1 MTKSWYFIALLV
13 FISGGWWT
21 WSSRV
26 PASAAETT
34 LGVEAAIGQRA
45 PDFRLE
51 TLDGETFTLSEALA
65 DGSPVVL
72 NFWATWCAPCE
83 RELPAL
89 QSTAAHYG
97 ERAQIVGVNLDQ
109 LNAAEYVGTYADER
123 DLTFAIPLDPEQE
136 TAQAYN
142 IIGMPTTFFIDGDG
156 IIRQVWPGE
165 MNRITLVENIEAML
179 P

>member
-1 MTKSWYFIALLV
+1 MKRWYMLALLI
-13 FISGGWWT
+13 FTLGGWWT
-21 WSSRV
+21 WASRV
-26 PASAAETT
+26 PISAAAETT
-34 LGVEAAIGQRA
+34 PSAEAALGQRA
-45 PDFRLE
+45 PDFTLP
-51 TLDGETFTLSEALA
+51 TLDGEPFTLSEALA

-97 ERAQIVGVNLDQ
+97 ERAQVVGVNLDQ
-109 LNAAEYVGTYADER
+109 VETAEYVERYVDER
-123 DLTFAIPLDPEQE
+123 GLTFTIPLDPQQE

-142 IIGMPTTFFIDGDG
+142 IIGMPTTFFIDGSG
-156 IIRQVWPGE
+156 VIQQVWPGE

>member
-1 MTKSWYFIALLV
+1 MTKSWYLIALLI
-13 FISGGWWT
+13 FIFGGWWT
-21 WSSRV
+21 WSSQV
-26 PASAAETT
+26 PTSAETT

-45 PDFRLE
+45 PDFALP

-89 QSTAAHYG
+89 QSTAVHYG
-97 ERAQIVGVNLDQ
+97 ERAHVVGVNLDQ
-109 LNAAEYVGTYADER
+109 LDAAEYVDTYVSER
-123 DLTFAIPLDPEQE
+123 DLTFTIPLDPEQA
-136 TAQAYN
+136 TAQTYN

-156 IIRQVWPGE
+156 VIQQVWPGE
-165 MNRITLVENIEAML
+165 MNRITLVENIEAIL